1 MEMSRRRFLQAAG
14 ATLVVAAGGG
24 VFYRT
29 LDQGVFETG
38 EGVAYEAWRTWS
50 MESSLPQERIVR
62 AGILAANP
70 HNSQPWL
77 FRIETDV
84 ITLYADHNR
93 QIGTIDPFRREMF
106 IGLGCAVENMM
117 LAARAEGYR
126 VTLSLMPNP
135 ADEREVARLELQAGV
150 VERSELYAAIPN
162 RHTDRSAYATDR
174 AVSVDFFEAMSA
186 LNPDPALR
194 LFWFSNEAE
203 RAHFGDVAIR
213 AAEALISDEQQSID
227 GHQWWRHDWNTVQE
241 KQDGITLDAQ
251 GMDDVFSAVA
261 KIFPDVSRTQAD
273 EVFVNAVRTVQI
285 PTAASFGLIAV
296 PDSMNNEQQLKCG
309 LLWQR
314 IQLWATTQGL
324 AMQPLNQMCERA
336 DRERQLGI
344 EPEFGDAVQALL
356 NTDDWQGIMPFRVGY
371 PTRVARLSPRRSLDK
386 VLI

>member
-84 ITLYADHNR
+84 ITLYADHKR

-126 VTLSLMPNP
+126 VTLTLMPNP

-162 RHTDRSAYATDR
+162 RHTDRSAYAADR
-174 AVSVDFFEAMSA
+174 AVS
-186 LNPDPALR
+186 
-194 LFWFSNEAE
+194 
-203 RAHFGDVAIR
+203 G
-213 AAEALISDEQQSID
+213 
-227 GHQWWRHDWNTVQE
+227 
-241 KQDGITLDAQ
+241 Q
-251 GMDDVFSAVA
+251 GMCM
-261 KIFPDVSRTQAD
+261 SR
-273 EVFVNAVRTVQI
+273 
-285 PTAASFGLIAV
+285 
-296 PDSMNNEQQLKCG
+296 C
-309 LLWQR
+309 
-314 IQLWATTQGL
+314 
-324 AMQPLNQMCERA
+324 QP
-336 DRERQLGI
+336 
-344 EPEFGDAVQALL
+344 
-356 NTDDWQGIMPFRVGY
+356 
-371 PTRVARLSPRRSLDK
+371 
-386 VLI
+386 

>member
-1 MEMSRRRFLQAAG
+1 
-14 ATLVVAAGGG
+14 
-24 VFYRT
+24 
-29 LDQGVFETG
+29 
-38 EGVAYEAWRTWS
+38 
-50 MESSLPQERIVR
+50 
-62 AGILAANP
+62 
-70 HNSQPWL
+70 
-77 FRIETDV
+77 
-84 ITLYADHNR
+84 
-93 QIGTIDPFRREMF
+93 
-106 IGLGCAVENMM
+106 
-117 LAARAEGYR
+117 
-126 VTLSLMPNP
+126 
-135 ADEREVARLELQAGV
+135 
-150 VERSELYAAIPN
+150 
-162 RHTDRSAYATDR
+162 
-174 AVSVDFFEAMSA
+174 MSA
-186 LNPDPALR
+186 LNTDPALR
-194 LFWFSNEAE
+194 LFWFSSEAD
-203 RAHFGDVAIR
+203 RAHFGGVAIR

-227 GHQWWRHDWNTVQE
+227 GHEWWRHDWNTVQE

-251 GMDDVFSAVA
+251 GMDEVFSAVA

-273 EVFVNAVRTVQI
+273 GVFVNAVRTVQV

-296 PDSMNNEQQLKCG
+296 PDSMNNEQRLKCG